1 MPIIGVFF
9 DRMEAERDV
18 RPGEKIPPLKSVQ
31 HNNRIRTVN
40 KITLKQMNQEVDVI
54 EIKFEFKTYYNPS
67 IATFSLEGFVM
78 FLPLEVSANE
88 ILGAWSKK
96 RQLHEKISPMVL
108 NAIMSRCI
116 QKAFVLSDHIGVPPP
131 LPPPPI
137 KPTQKKKESDT
148 TGMFV

>member
-1 MPIIGVFF
+1 
-9 DRMEAERDV
+9 
-18 RPGEKIPPLKSVQ
+18 
-31 HNNRIRTVN
+31 
-40 KITLKQMNQEVDVI
+40 MNQEVDVI

-67 IATFSLEGFVM
+67 IATFSLEGFVL

-116 QKAFVLSDHIGVPPP
+116 QKAFVLSDQIGVPPP